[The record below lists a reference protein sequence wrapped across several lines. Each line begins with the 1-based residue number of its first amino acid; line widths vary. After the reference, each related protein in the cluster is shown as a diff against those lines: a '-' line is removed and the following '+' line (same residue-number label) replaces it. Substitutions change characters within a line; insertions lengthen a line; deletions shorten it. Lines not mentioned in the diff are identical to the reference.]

1 MAKIEI
7 GVLLPHFS
15 RECTWERLIGM
26 SGRIEELGFHS
37 VWVRDNLS
45 YGPHGFE
52 FPGFTFVD
60 PFVTLSAIAGR
71 TSTLK
76 LGTCV
81 AAPFRHPLVT
91 AQLVGSLAWVSSDR
105 FEFGIG
111 AGGMRKAFEVVNIEF
126 GQRVERC
133 RETVEVLRALSD
145 GNPTT
150 YHGPFASFTDAAI
163 DPAPPKGLKVW
174 YGGGS
179 DASMRRALQYAD
191 GILPARVPFRR
202 WSIIHEHLSSEASK
216 QQKTMSFATMPLV
229 SVAATREQAQK
240 AIEDRLP
247 VLKQELADLWDMPFD
262 TAEDLN
268 GSVLLGTPDDVL
280 GGIAEFAARGADRI
294 ILDCR
299 LLMDRFEEVVELIG
313 SEVLPK
319 VG

>member
-1 MAKIEI
+1 MAKVEV

-26 SGRIEELGFHS
+26 SGRIEELGFGS
-37 VWVRDNLS
+37 VWARDNLS
-45 YGPHGFE
+45 YRPHGFE
-52 FPGFTFVD
+52 FPGFRFVD

-81 AAPFRHPLVT
+81 VAPIRHPLVT
-91 AQLVGSLAWVSSDR
+91 AQLVGSLAFVSKDR

-111 AGGMRKAFEVVNIEF
+111 AGGMRKAMDVVNIDF
-126 GQRVERC
+126 GQRAERC
-133 RETVEVLRALSD
+133 RETVEVLRALSE
-145 GNPTT
+145 GELTT
-150 YHGPFASFTDAAI
+150 YDGRFASFTDVVI
-163 DPAPPKGLKVW
+163 DPVPPKGLKIW

-202 WSIIHEHLSSEASK
+202 WSVIHDHLTSEAAK
-216 QQKTMSFATMPLV
+216 LQKTMSFATEPLV
-229 SVAATREQAQK
+229 SVAATREQAEK
-240 AIEDRLP
+240 AIEGALP
-247 VLKQELADLWDMPFD
+247 TLKQELAELWKMPFD
-262 TAEDLN
+262 TAEDLR

-280 GGIAEFAARGADRI
+280 AGIAEFAARGAERV

-299 LLMDRFEEVVELIG
+299 LLMDRFEDVIELIG

-319 VG
+319 LG